1 MNSYVLTVNGID
13 CPAWRI
19 DGSDVLDE
27 HITAIRK
34 ADQSRTRVRKSLFQF
49 GLPPDRATAVD
60 RAAPG
65 DGDVVQ
71 VIATNEG
78 RMRILMHSLPAT
90 INDRIIF
97 RIFAA
102 KNHCPSIQMKRN
114 IASQE

>member
-34 ADQSRTRVRKSLFQF
+34 ADQSRTRVHKSLFQL
-49 GLPPDRATAVD
+49 GLPPDRAAAVD

-65 DGDVVQ
+65 HGDVVQ
-71 VIATNEG
+71 VIAANEG
-78 RMRILMHSLPAT
+78 RMGILMHSLPAT
-90 INDRIIF
+90 MNDRVIF
-97 RIFAA
+97 RIFTAE
-102 KNHCPSIQMKRN
+102 NHCSSIQMQRN
-114 IASQE
+114 IAS